1 MIQNKP
7 TILYLCIDPTLG
19 GSTQSLLDLIRSV
32 REQVSPIVIVPQ
44 EGLAHDAFIKENIEC
59 YLYPFVRLHEFKINN
74 FVDVIKHPWR
84 WHVIKKMRYDYGCLW
99 FVKKILNGRRID
111 IVHSNTSPNDVGV
124 LLAKSL
130 KAKHVWHVREFCDLD
145 FHFEIYKGIPR
156 LRKLI
161 NSADARIAI
170 SIAIK
175 THWQLKEANT
185 WVINNAIRSKNDVI
199 YLPQKDKYLLFCSY
213 NLTESKGTRT
223 AIKAFAKSGI
233 AKEGYILKLM
243 GNCSGDYKAS
253 LQTTIT
259 EYNIED
265 KVEFIPCQKEIK
277 PFFAHAS
284 AYIMASECEGLG
296 RVTAEAMF
304 YGCPVI
310 ARASGGT
317 LDMVK
322 DGKTGY
328 LFHTIDECAELIKKV
343 CTENQEKIILQAQQ
357 FAIENL
363 SQEVYGPKIMNIY
376 NLVMSIKC

>member
-32 REQVSPIVIVPQ
+32 REQVNPIVLVPQ
-44 EGLAHDAFIKENIEC
+44 QGLAYDTFIKEEIEC
-59 YLYPFVRLHEFKINN
+59 YAYPFIKLYALQENRII
-74 FVDVIKHPWR
+74 DVLRYPWR
-84 WHVIKKMRYDYGCLW
+84 WHVIKKLRFDYGCLK
-99 FVKKILNGRRID
+99 FVKKILNGRKID

-124 LLAKSL
+124 LLAKSQ
-130 KAKHVWHVREFCDLD
+130 KAKHVWHVREYCDLD
-145 FHFEIYKGIPR
+145 FHFSIYKGISR
-156 LRKLI
+156 LRELI

-170 SIAIK
+170 SIALK

-199 YLPQKDKYLLFCSY
+199 YLPKKDKYLLFCSY

-243 GNCSGDYKAS
+243 GNCSETYENS
-253 LQTTIT
+253 LRKTM
-259 EYNIED
+259 
-265 KVEFIPCQKEIK
+265 VEFGVENVVEFVPCQPNIK

-284 AYIMASECEGLG
+284 AYIMASDCEGLG

-357 FAIENL
+357 FAIEYL
-363 SQEVYGPKIMNIY
+363 SQEVYGPKIMEVYESVLNE
-376 NLVMSIKC
+376 K

>member
-32 REQVSPIVIVPQ
+32 REQVNPIVLVPQ
-44 EGLAHDAFIKENIEC
+44 QGLAYDTFIKEEIEC
-59 YLYPFVRLHEFKINN
+59 YAYPFIKLYALQENRII
-74 FVDVIKHPWR
+74 DVLRYPWR
-84 WHVIKKMRYDYGCLW
+84 WHVIKKLRFDYGCLK
-99 FVKKILNGRRID
+99 FVKKILNGRKID

-130 KAKHVWHVREFCDLD
+130 KAKHVWHVREYCDLD
-145 FHFEIYKGIPR
+145 FHFEIYKGISR
-156 LRKLI
+156 LRELI

-170 SIAIK
+170 SIALK

-199 YLPQKDKYLLFCSY
+199 YLPKKDKYLLFCSY

-243 GNCSGDYKAS
+243 GNCSETYENS
-253 LQTTIT
+253 LRKTM
-259 EYNIED
+259 
-265 KVEFIPCQKEIK
+265 VEFGVENVVEFVPCQPNIK

-284 AYIMASECEGLG
+284 AYIMASDCEGLG

-328 LFHTIDECAELIKKV
+328 LFHTIDECAELIKK

-357 FAIENL
+357 FAIEYL
-363 SQEVYGPKIMNIY
+363 SQEVYGPKIMEVYESVLNE
-376 NLVMSIKC
+376 K